1 MSEKTSVGTV
11 ELGTTGEKVSRLALG
26 CMLMGTLADDET
38 SFALLDR
45 YAAEG
50 GTFLDTADCYAWWYA
65 KGTPG
70 GQSEELIGRWLVRSG
85 RRDKTFIATKGT
97 GRIRDI
103 DAVWPEGSDTA
114 DWSAAQFVGAAPQTL
129 RTSLEGS
136 LRRLG
141 TDHIDLY
148 YVHVDDRSTPLE
160 ETLATLADFVRE
172 GKVRYLGWSNVRTW
186 RLERIRGLCAANG
199 WPQPVALQQQHSYLQ
214 PRGGLD
220 EASITDFEQLDYLRE
235 RTDLTLV
242 AYSPVLKG
250 LYDAPAAERQGQRA
264 MGEYAG
270 DATGRRLAALD
281 TVAAETG
288 YQPSQVVLAWLAAQR
303 SPRVIPLIGTTKVAR
318 YLDAARALDLE
329 LTPDQLA
336 TLDAG

>member
-1 MSEKTSVGTV
+1 MEAV
-11 ELGTTGEKVSRLALG
+11 ELGTTGEKVSPLVLG
-26 CMLMGTLADDET
+26 CMTMGTLADDET

-45 YAAEG
+45 FAADG

-65 KGTPG
+65 QGTPG
-70 GQSEELIGRWLVRSG
+70 GQSEELLGRWLARSG
-85 RRDKTFIATKGT
+85 RRDRTFIATKGS
-97 GRIRDI
+97 GLIQDL
-103 DAVWPEGSDTA
+103 DAPWTAGSGTA
-114 DWSAAQFVGAAPQTL
+114 DWRKAKFVGAAPATL

-141 TDHIDLY
+141 VEHVDLY

-160 ETLATLADFVRE
+160 ETLQALAAFVAE

-214 PRGGLD
+214 RRAGLRGP
-220 EASITDFEQLDYLRE
+220 SIVDDEQLDYLRE
-235 RTDLTLV
+235 RPDLTLI

-250 LYDAPAAERQGQRA
+250 LYDAPPAERAAHRA
-264 MGEYAG
+264 MAPYAG
-270 DATGRRLAALD
+270 DAATRRLAALD

-288 YQPSQVVLAWLAAQR
+288 FTPAQVVLAWQLAQR
-303 SPRVIPLIGTTKVAR
+303 SPQMIPLIGTTKVAR
-318 YLDAARALDLE
+318 YAEAHSALNLE
-329 LTPDQLA
+329 LTPAQLA
-336 TLDAG
+336 ALDAA

>member
-1 MSEKTSVGTV
+1 MDTV
-11 ELGTTGEKVSRLALG
+11 ELGTTGEQVSPLVLG
-26 CMLMGTLADDET
+26 CMTMGTLADDET

-45 YAAEG
+45 FAADG

-70 GQSEELIGRWLVRSG
+70 GQSEELLGRWLARSG
-85 RRDKTFIATKGT
+85 RRDQTFIATKGS
-97 GRIRDI
+97 GRIQDV
-103 DAVWPEGSDTA
+103 DAPWAAGTGTP
-114 DWSAAQFVGAAPQTL
+114 DWRKAKFVGAAPATL

-141 TDHIDLY
+141 TEHVDLY

-160 ETLATLADFVRE
+160 ETLQTLADFVAE

-214 PRGGLD
+214 RRPGLTGP
-220 EASITDFEQLDYLRE
+220 SIVDDEQLDYLRE
-235 RTDLTLV
+235 RPDLTLI

-250 LYDAPAAERQGQRA
+250 LYDALPAERAAHRA
-264 MGEYAG
+264 MAAYAG
-270 DATGRRLAALD
+270 DAATRRLTALD
-281 TVAAETG
+281 AVAAETG
-288 YQPSQVVLAWLAAQR
+288 YTPAQVVLAWQFAQR
-303 SPRVIPLIGTTKVAR
+303 SPRIIPLIGTTKVAR
-318 YLDAARALDLE
+318 YADACKALDLE
-329 LTPDQLA
+329 LTPAQLA
-336 TLDAG
+336 ALDAA